1 VRRDHGVILGRPRS
15 MPDDVV
21 ARVLRERTE
30 RKTAYPIARDLNKDA
45 VPTAQGRYSTTRTRT
60 SPHSTVPN
68 QKKLH
73 LYELTGWLK
82 LCPPQGLGS

>member
-21 ARVLRERTE
+21 AHVLRERTE
-30 RKTAYPIARDLNKDA
+30 GKTAYPIARDLN

-73 LYELTGWLK
+73 LCELKTTMRLTT
-82 LCPPQGLGS
+82 LSTPRLGS